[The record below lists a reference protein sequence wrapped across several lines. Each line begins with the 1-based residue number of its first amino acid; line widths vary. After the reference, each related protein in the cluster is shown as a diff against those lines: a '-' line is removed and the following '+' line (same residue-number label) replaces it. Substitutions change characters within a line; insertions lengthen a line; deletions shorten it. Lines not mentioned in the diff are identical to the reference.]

1 MRRPDIPEAVIN
13 DTKASA
19 PFLPCRLPPN
29 YAAADSRFVRYVE
42 AFHAFGTAR
51 GEGFQGR
58 PVRLKPPRT
67 LGAAP

>member
-19 PFLPCRLPPN
+19 LFLSRRLPPN

-42 AFHAFGTAR
+42 AAHAFGTA
-51 GEGFQGR
+51 
-58 PVRLKPPRT
+58 PRIW
-67 LGAAP
+67 GIPG